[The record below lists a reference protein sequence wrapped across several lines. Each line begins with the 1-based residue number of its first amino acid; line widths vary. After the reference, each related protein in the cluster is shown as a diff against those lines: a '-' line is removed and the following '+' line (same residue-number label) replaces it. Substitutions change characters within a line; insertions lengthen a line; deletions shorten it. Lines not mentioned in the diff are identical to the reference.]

1 MIPLHSSFI
10 RRKDMDGVLNC
21 LVTDSIGSGE
31 FTEKFIKSAKEI
43 FEYDSAIAFRSP
55 YFALVQ
61 AITLLGL
68 GTGTKIAISPLA
80 PLYHLI
86 AVQSLG
92 MIPVLI
98 DHDKE
103 TCLPLFSSIK
113 DKACSCLI
121 LYEAFGMMPLGEEI
135 KALEIPV
142 IEDMTQSLGAE
153 RLGKKAGSIGNLAIY
168 GLEEGSLVTAGGG
181 ALLFA
186 ANKKDAFPLRNAS
199 ETLLPEMGITDY
211 NAALGISQLK
221 GLNATLEKRKALEGV
236 FQMELARTR
245 HKTFKQAD
253 EGQGGMVGFPI
264 VLETSMKEAVF
275 HARKNGVEAAPAF
288 ERSIVSMEGFEQNMN
303 CPGCRIL
310 LNRCILFPLHE
321 KIGTEDSMILKRIIA
336 SLP

>member
-1 MIPLHSSFI
+1 
-10 RRKDMDGVLNC
+10 MDGVLNC
-21 LVTDSIGSGE
+21 LVTDSIGPGE

-43 FEYDSAIAFRSP
+43 FGYDSAIALRSP

-61 AITLLGL
+61 ALGLLGL
-68 GTGTKIAISPLA
+68 GPGTKVAISPLA
-80 PLYHLI
+80 PLYHLM

-98 DHDKE
+98 DHDAE
-103 TCLPLFSSIK
+103 TCLPLLDSIK
-113 DKACSCLI
+113 ENACSCLV
-121 LYEAFGMMPLGEEI
+121 LFEAFGMLPLREEV

-142 IEDMTQSLGAE
+142 IEDMSQSLGAE
-153 RLGKKAGSIGNLAIY
+153 RLGQKAGSIGNLSMY

-186 ANKKDAFPLRNAS
+186 VNKKDAFPLRNAA
-199 ETLLPEMGITDY
+199 ETMLPELGITDY
-211 NAALGISQLK
+211 NAALGISQLR
-221 GLNATLEKRKALEGV
+221 GLHATLDKRKSLEQA

-253 EGQGGMVGFPI
+253 DGQGGMIGFPI
-264 VLETSMKEAVF
+264 VLETSMKDAVF

-288 ERSIVSMEGFEQNMN
+288 ERSIIAMEGFEQNSN

-321 KIGTEDSMILKRIIA
+321 KIGSADSQILKRIIA